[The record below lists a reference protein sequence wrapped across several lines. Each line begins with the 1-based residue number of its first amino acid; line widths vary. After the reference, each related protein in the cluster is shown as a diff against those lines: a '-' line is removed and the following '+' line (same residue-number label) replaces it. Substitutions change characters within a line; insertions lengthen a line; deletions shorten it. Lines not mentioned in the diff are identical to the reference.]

1 MKSFKG
7 YDDEHTGKVL
17 YDLLFNKKVEQL
29 GDLDVEQHDDYVVL
43 RTNTKGKEDGYKKN
57 TD

>member
-1 MKSFKG
+1 MKSFKN

-29 GDLDVEQHDDYVVL
+29 GALEVEQHDDYVVL
-43 RTNTKGKEDGYKKN
+43 RTNTKGKDSEK
-57 TD
+57 